1 MTLSIVAILSMIINP
16 EIRALAEKILAMLPG
31 YWWTVPA
38 SSSGKYHPQL
48 SLGEGG
54 LVRHS
59 LVAALFARLIA
70 IAWGWASDMVDI
82 AVVAALVHDGMKQG
96 IDGSEGHTVFEHPTL
111 MAQFIRDNFPGNKWA
126 EILAHMIESH
136 MGQWNTSK
144 YSDAVLPTPQDEQQ
158 RLLSAA
164 DMASATRELGSE
176 KVSADQFAARIAL
189 AWNVE
194 ESFPG
199 VQSAAEACASVE
211 EFDFAA

>member
-1 MTLSIVAILSMIINP
+1 MTISIVYVLSMIANP
-16 EIRALAEKILAMLPG
+16 EIRSLAERILSMLPA

-59 LVAALFARLIA
+59 LVAAVFARLIA

-82 AVVAALVHDGMKQG
+82 AILAALIHDGMKQG
-96 IDGSEGHTVFEHPTL
+96 LDGAEGHTVFEHPVL
-111 MAQFIRDNFPGNKWA
+111 MAQWLRDNFPGNKWA
-126 EILAHMIESH
+126 KILAHMIESH

-144 YSDAVLPTPQDEQQ
+144 YSTAVLPTPQDEQQ

-176 KVSADQFAARIAL
+176 KVSADQFAERIAL

-194 ESFPG
+194 ETFHG
-199 VQSAAEACASVE
+199 VRSAAEACASVE
-211 EFDFAA
+211 EFRFD